1 MDLLFKPETLLQ
13 SSSFVLKMVTKIN
26 QVTNDECLQESAER
40 VQGLLRVARQQD
52 EKRHASQ
59 TVPAPAPVAAPA
71 RPPPQQQVNGIIG
84 RTTVPPAT
92 NNYPSG

>member
-1 MDLLFKPETLLQ
+1 MLSCVWFIT
-13 SSSFVLKMVTKIN
+13 N
-26 QVTNDECLQESAER
+26 NNRVTNQCLQESAER

-59 TVPAPAPVAAPA
+59 TGPAPAPTAAPA

-84 RTTVPPAT
+84 RTTVPPPAT